1 MFNRKNLI
9 SFIYLIAFIFLIYS
23 SVQYWIIKDYWQ
35 LFINFEFII
44 ILIYMNFIYRKYPLK
59 LTQSFVY
66 IGLIHFVGYGINA
79 YFIQN
84 MFKLGLSILIIIG
97 IILYLIRLRKTKV
110 PIYFNYKV
118 KWPFFLGI
126 CFERYWFIH

>member
-23 SVQYWIIKDYWQ
+23 GVQYWIIKDYWQ

-79 YFIQN
+79 YFIHN
-84 MFKLGLSILIIIG
+84 MFKFGLSILIIIG

-118 KWPFFLGI
+118 K
-126 CFERYWFIH
+126 